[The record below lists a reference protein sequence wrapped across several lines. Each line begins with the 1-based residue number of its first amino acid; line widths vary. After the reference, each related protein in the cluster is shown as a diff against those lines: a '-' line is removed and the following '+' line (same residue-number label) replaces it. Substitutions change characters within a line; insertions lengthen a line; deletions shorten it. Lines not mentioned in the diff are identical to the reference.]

1 MGPGQCGL
9 LIILQSGCR
18 GWGLRA
24 VLIRSFC
31 YLCKHFYPAFWVGLR
46 RHSGEHMPLSP
57 ARPSQMTIIILER
70 NTTRRKT
77 YWLQSRAIC
86 VALHRSV
93 GLRKSR
99 LTASDSMN
107 PPTDPKPLNPKQK
120 ALNITLTLK
129 AAKALNRKLS
139 TLNPIPLF
147 LNPELRPIS

>member
-18 GWGLRA
+18 GWGFRA

-46 RHSGEHMPLSP
+46 RHSGQHMPLSP

-107 PPTDPKPLNPKQK
+107 PPTDPKHHTNPKSRKGPEPKALNPKPYTPFFEPGAPSNPLNPK
-120 ALNITLTLK
+120 
-129 AAKALNRKLS
+129 
-139 TLNPIPLF
+139 P
-147 LNPELRPIS
+147 